1 MEAHGEDGVVL
12 TEEEEGL
19 RGAVLVLSLQLGFE
33 ELLLQ
38 CPRIGISDTPHIAVA
53 IGLYI
58 LWEREDTGSRFVDHD
73 ILLVVSWLQI
83 FGEHS
88 LQLGMRR
95 GMVREMREKSQLGAN
110 GKLRQQALD
119 ILHRLVTGVR
129 TLIAQ
134 GIDDEEL

>member
-1 MEAHGEDGVVL
+1 MEAHGEDGIVL

-38 CPRIGISDTPHIAVA
+38 CPRISIGDTAHIAVA

-58 LWEREDTGSRFVDHD
+58 RWEREDAGARFVDHD
-73 ILLVVSWLQI
+73 ILLVVSRLQI

-95 GMVREMREKSQLGAN
+95 GMVREVREKGQLGPN
-110 GKLRQQALD
+110 GKLR
-119 ILHRLVTGVR
+119 
-129 TLIAQ
+129 
-134 GIDDEEL
+134 

>member
-1 MEAHGEDGVVL
+1 MEAHSEDGIVL

-19 RGAVLVLSLQLGFE
+19 RGAMLVLSLQLGFE

-38 CPRIGISDTPHIAVA
+38 CPRIGIGDTAHIAIA

-58 LWEREDTGSRFVDHD
+58 LWERKDTGTRFVDHD
-73 ILLVVSWLQI
+73 ILLVVSRLQI

-95 GMVREMREKSQLGAN
+95 GMVREVREKGQLGAN
-110 GKLRQQALD
+110 SQLR
-119 ILHRLVTGVR
+119 
-129 TLIAQ
+129 
-134 GIDDEEL
+134 